1 MEGSLVLSLMLDEA
15 SFLVYRTLDGTFIRD
30 YIDVPYFV
38 DARSC
43 RPVKAISQQEG
54 HSGRLLGKKG
64 MRFADAHD
72 FLAGV
77 SSMSLQ
83 PLIYSDVAHLT
94 LKLLPINFSSKH
106 LSFTISKIYDRNQR
120 PPLPNFCWK
129 GADNNS
135 KDDMPGARVFKTKPP
150 WIGSLWSDRG
160 GNMGH

>member
-15 SFLVYRTLDGTFIRD
+15 SFLVYR
-30 YIDVPYFV
+30 
-38 DARSC
+38 
-43 RPVKAISQQEG
+43 PVKAMSQQEG

-64 MRFADAHD
+64 MRFAEDS
-72 FLAGV
+72 FRAGV

-94 LKLLPINFSSKH
+94 VTNTDTSISSRDLLGSNFTFQLKLLPINFSSKH

>member
-15 SFLVYRTLDGTFIRD
+15 SFLVY
-30 YIDVPYFV
+30 
-38 DARSC
+38 

-64 MRFADAHD
+64 MRFAEMTPSEDLLGSN
-72 FLAGV
+72 FTF
-77 SSMSLQ
+77 Q
-83 PLIYSDVAHLT
+83 